1 MSVDKKTI
9 KKYKDGDVE
18 AYDAIYR
25 HYSGKILRFT
35 RVLVKNEDISRDLVQ
50 EVFISLWEKRDQV
63 DPNLN
68 FENYI
73 FTITYNAVRKFFRK
87 KSLETRVMDQF
98 FRESPEVFDNVDREV
113 IYNELLDLANRA
125 IEKLPPRRKTVY
137 KLSRQEGMKIREI
150 ADKLNISP
158 RTAEHHLASALKF
171 LKDELSGNSLL
182 AMLFFFLFLN

>member
-1 MSVDKKTI
+1 MDKKTI
-9 KKYKDGDVE
+9 KKYKDGEVE

-25 HYSGKILRFT
+25 HYSGKILRFA
-35 RVLVKNEDISRDLVQ
+35 RGLVKDEDTSRDLVQ

-63 DPNLN
+63 DPNMN
-68 FENYI
+68 FDNYI

-87 KSLETRVMDQF
+87 KSLESKVMDQF
-98 FRESPEVFDNVDREV
+98 LRESPGIFDNADRELV
-113 IYNELLDLANRA
+113 YNELLDLANQA
-125 IEKLPPRRKTVY
+125 IEKLPLRRKTVY

-171 LKDELSGNSLL
+171 LKDELSENSLL
-182 AMLFFFLFLN
+182 VMLFFYLFLY

>member
-1 MSVDKKTI
+1 LVDKKTI
-9 KKYKDGDVE
+9 KKYTDGDVE
-18 AYDAIYR
+18 SYDTVYR
-25 HYSGKILRFT
+25 HYSGKILRFA
-35 RVLVKNEDISRDLVQ
+35 RGLVKDEDTSKDLVQ

-68 FENYI
+68 FDNYI

-87 KSLETRVMDQF
+87 KSLENRVMDQL
-98 FRESPEVFDNVDREV
+98 FRESPEVIDSTDREMV
-113 IYNELLDLANRA
+113 YNELLELANRA
-125 IEKLPPRRKTVY
+125 IDKLPPRRKTVY

-171 LKDELSGNSLL
+171 LVDELSGNSLL
-182 AMLFFFLFLN
+182 AILFFYLFLN